1 MLRSWLSKPPSLK
14 SEKRAISV
22 IDFGV
27 DPIGTSGHTIQS
39 SLQIAVVYGCVS
51 LIVSRIA
58 ALPVDVVGGP
68 KPLWLQRPTKSDGAN
83 GLSFGDLLSAIATS
97 MLLRGNAFLAI
108 SREGRGMVSEITCLD
123 PSVVS
128 MERTGNGTLLTKING
143 QPAKFEVLPI
153 RYLVLPGQ
161 LLGMSPL
168 DACRMLLNVGKGGTD
183 LASSFFERGAVMPGV
198 LSASTSLEDVDRE
211 SISRSWKANHGGVNR
226 AHMPL
231 VLEQGLTY
239 TPIGVTPEQAQFLE
253 TRRMT
258 EAQISAQI
266 FHVDPTLMGVAQP
279 GSSLTYQTVEMRER
293 QLMLDAIL
301 PVLTRIEDALS
312 LLLKSGEVKFNV
324 NQTLRPSLQARYSSY
339 QTAVNVGFL
348 TIDEIREFEDL
359 PPLPD
364 QPEPAAIGDID
375 E

>member
-1 MLRSWLSKPPSLK
+1 MLRSWLSKPPPLK

-27 DPIGTSGHTIQS
+27 DPLDGSGHSINS
-39 SLQIAVVYGCVS
+39 ALQIAIVYGCVS

-68 KPLWLQRPTKSDGAN
+68 VPLWLKRPNRTDGSQ
-83 GLSFGDLLSAIATS
+83 GLSFGDLLSGVATS

-108 SREGRGMVSEITCLD
+108 GRDRRRVVSEISCLD
-123 PSVVS
+123 PNAVTI
-128 MERTGNGTLLTKING
+128 ERTGNGNLITKING
-143 QPAKFEVLPI
+143 QPAKFEILPI

-161 LLGMSPL
+161 LLGVSPL
-168 DACRMLLNVGKGGTD
+168 DACRMLLSVGKGGTE

-198 LSASTSLEDVDRE
+198 LSAATPLEDVDRE
-211 SISRSWKANHGGVNR
+211 SLIRSWKASHSGTSR
-226 AHMPL
+226 AHRPL
-231 VLEQGLTY
+231 VLEQGLSY

-312 LLLKSGEVKFNV
+312 LLLNSGEIKFNV

>member
-1 MLRSWLSKPPSLK
+1 MLRSWLSIPSLRPERRK
-14 SEKRAISV
+14 ITAF
-22 IDFGV
+22 DFGISANTA
-27 DPIGTSGHTIQS
+27 PGHSIDS
-39 SLQIAVVYGCVS
+39 ALQIAIVYGCVS

-68 KPLWLQRPTKSDGAN
+68 VPLWLKRPTRTDGSQ
-83 GLSFGDLLSAIATS
+83 GLSFGDLLSGVVTS

-108 SREGRGMVSEITCLD
+108 SREGRGRVSEISCLD
-123 PSVVS
+123 PNAVTIK
-128 MERTGNGTLLTKING
+128 RTGHGNLITSING
-143 QPAKFEVLPI
+143 QPAKFEILPI

-161 LLGMSPL
+161 LLGVSPL
-168 DACRMLLNVGKGGTD
+168 DACRMLLSVGKGGTE

-198 LSASTSLEDVDRE
+198 LSAATPLEDVDRE
-211 SISRSWKANHGGVNR
+211 SLIRSWKASHSGTSR
-226 AHMPL
+226 AHRPL
-231 VLEQGLTY
+231 VLEQGLSY

-258 EAQISAQI
+258 EAQIAAQI
-266 FHVDPTLMGVAQP
+266 FHVGPTLMGVAQP
-279 GSSLTYQTVEMRER
+279 GSALTYQTVEMRER

-312 LLLKSGEVKFNV
+312 LLLNSGVVKFNV

-339 QTAVNVGFL
+339 QTAVNAGFL

-359 PPLPD
+359 PPMPD
-364 QPEPAAIGDID
+364 QPEPAVIGDID